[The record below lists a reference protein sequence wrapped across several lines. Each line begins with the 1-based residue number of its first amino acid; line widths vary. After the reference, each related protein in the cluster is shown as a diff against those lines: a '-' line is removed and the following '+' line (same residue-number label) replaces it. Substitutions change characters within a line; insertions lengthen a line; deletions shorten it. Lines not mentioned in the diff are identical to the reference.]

1 VRRGPPLLPAGS
13 RTLRRGALGVLFL
26 TVFIDLLG
34 FGIVLPL
41 LPRYA
46 DDMRATGGQIG
57 LLFAS
62 FSGMQFLFAPLWGRL
77 SDRYGRRPLI
87 MLGLCGSTASYALFA
102 FADTYLLLL
111 LSRSLAGVFA
121 ATIGTAQA
129 YIADVT
135 GMGERGKGMALI
147 GAAFG
152 IGFTFGPVLGWL
164 THDFLG
170 PAWPGLSAAL
180 LSLAALL
187 LAWRRLPEPERHAAR
202 EAVRR
207 FAALGH
213 VARHRP
219 VLLVVALQ
227 FVATFAFA
235 AFEGTLA
242 LLTARKY
249 GFEFRGN
256 GLLFTYI
263 GACLLLAQG
272 LLVRRLMPRV
282 GERRFARVG
291 AALLG
296 LGLLAIALGGAS
308 LVFLLPVLA
317 VTVFGFA
324 MLTPSL
330 ASLLSLHTPGGMQGE
345 VLGVGQSA
353 TSLARIL
360 GPYTGNLLLARSL
373 DAPYLMAAGVMALAA
388 VATLG
393 LPARP
398 SDGQGVPPRG
408 SPALPT

>member
-1 VRRGPPLLPAGS
+1 VRPGSHLLPAGS
-13 RTLRRGALGVLFL
+13 RALKRGALGVLFL

-46 DDMRATGGQIG
+46 DDMRASGGEIG

-77 SDRYGRRPLI
+77 SDRFGRRPLI
-87 MLGLCGSTASYALFA
+87 MLGLCGSTASYLLFA

-111 LSRSLAGVFA
+111 VSRALAGVFA

-135 GMGERGKGMALI
+135 GSGERGRGMALI

-152 IGFTFGPVLGWL
+152 IGFTFGPVLGWV

-170 PAWPGLSAAL
+170 PTWPGLSAAT
-180 LSLAALL
+180 LSAGALL
-187 LAWRRLPEPERHAAR
+187 LAWRRLPEPERHAER
-202 EAVRR
+202 NVVRR

-213 VARHRP
+213 VTRHRA
-219 VLLVVALQ
+219 VLLIVALQ

-242 LLTARKY
+242 LLTERKY
-249 GFEFRGN
+249 GLEVRGN
-256 GLLFTYI
+256 GFLFTYI
-263 GACLLLAQG
+263 GACLLVAQG
-272 LLVRRLMPRV
+272 FLVRRLMPRV
-282 GERRFARVG
+282 GERNFARAG
-291 AALLG
+291 AVCLG
-296 LGLLAIALGGAS
+296 LGLLGITTGAAS
-308 LVFLLPVLA
+308 VGWAMPVFA
-317 VTVFGFA
+317 VIVFGFA

-330 ASLLSLHTPGGMQGE
+330 ASLLSLHTPAGMQGE

-353 TSLARIL
+353 TSLARIA
-360 GPYTGNLLLARSL
+360 GPYVGNMLLARGL
-373 DAPYLMAAGVMALAA
+373 DAPYLVAAGVTAVAA
-388 VATLG
+388 VATLA
-393 LPARP
+393 LPGRP
-398 SDGQGVPPRG
+398 SD
-408 SPALPT
+408 S